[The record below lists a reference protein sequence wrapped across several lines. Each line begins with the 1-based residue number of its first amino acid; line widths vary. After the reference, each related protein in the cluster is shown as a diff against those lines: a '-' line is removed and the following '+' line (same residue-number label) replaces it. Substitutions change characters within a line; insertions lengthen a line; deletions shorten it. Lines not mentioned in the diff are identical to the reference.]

1 MHRELR
7 ARKMAYIDFDALK
20 KIGVVMKRAQYFI
33 TCKGRATPYVAID
46 KYKAEQMLITSS
58 AKDNFD
64 ISNDVSQISF
74 FDSETLNSKYIETM
88 KGRVITNV

>member
-1 MHRELR
+1 
-7 ARKMAYIDFDALK
+7 
-20 KIGVVMKRAQYFI
+20 MKRAQYFI
-33 TCKGRATPYVAID
+33 TCKGKSAPYVAID

-58 AKDNFD
+58 AKDNFN

-74 FDSETLNSKYIETM
+74 FDSDTLNNKYIETM